1 MRLLARSLFIV
12 FGLITACTAMT
23 PSTPDAGATAGGGTG
38 GSGGGSAG
46 GVLGG
51 GGGSGGGTLGGGGG
65 GECFTSGAGGAINIG
80 SWNTFVSSV
89 KTTGELGGIQ
99 GADAYCSRLASA
111 AGRPG
116 AKAYVTVGSEQPLQ
130 QWIRRMAAQPGGL
143 WWYGP
148 LLSNEHGVPMK
159 DVTLWTG
166 HRSACVADENCRG
179 WLSSDGGDFGIA
191 VAQPTFGGV
200 FGLPVDTWTNPIQS
214 PCSAHHSLLCVYFD
228 YGRADGFSTVPPPP
242 LPAPK
247 RHLFV
252 TREQFSGA
260 LGGLAAANQRCI
272 DLASDAGF
280 SGSWRAFLSTSG
292 LAFSIGGDGGWAR
305 RLDDDGGSMFQTP
318 LNLGTTPRRAFGVD
332 QYGAALDGGRLWTG
346 TKLWLTPS
354 ADDCAGWTSV
364 DAGGTA
370 GTIDRLDET
379 WSDDGVVRCDTPAH
393 LLCLQE

>member
-1 MRLLARSLFIV
+1 VKTNGDL
-12 FGLITACTAMT
+12 
-23 PSTPDAGATAGGGTG
+23 
-38 GSGGGSAG
+38 G
-46 GVLGG
+46 GV
-51 GGGSGGGTLGGGGG
+51 
-65 GECFTSGAGGAINIG
+65 
-80 SWNTFVSSV
+80 
-89 KTTGELGGIQ
+89 Q
-99 GADAYCSRLASA
+99 GADAVCTRLATA

-116 AKAYVTVGSEQPLQ
+116 AKAYVTEGNEQPLQ
-130 QWIRRMAAQPGGL
+130 QWIRRMAAQPEGFF
-143 WWYGP
+143 WYGAP
-148 LLSNEHGVPMK
+148 QSNEHGVPMG
-159 DVTLWTG
+159 DVSIWTG
-166 HRSACVADENCRG
+166 HRSACVADENCRA
-179 WLSSDGGDFGIA
+179 WRSSDAGDFG
-191 VAQPTFGGV
+191 VGVSRPVFVVLGGLPS
-200 FGLPVDTWTNPIQS
+200 GLPVNDWTNTIRL
-214 PCSAHHSLLCVYFD
+214 PCSTRQSLLCVHFD
-228 YGRADGFSTVPPPP
+228 YSFSRNEPEP

-305 RLDDDGGSMFQTP
+305 RLDDDGGAMFQTP
-318 LNLGTTPRRAFGVD
+318 LNLGTTPRRAFGID
-332 QYGAALDGGRLWTG
+332 QHGAALDGGRLWTG
-346 TKLWLTPS
+346 TKLWLEPS